1 MGNPI
6 KCLFARLSVVSGTN
20 TSAPRSR
27 NQSRIQ
33 FQLFLGLIALVI
45 IYLPR
50 SANAHSNGMSGYS
63 GKSGPTCTT
72 CHSTGAKPTV
82 TISGPTSVTSGSTN
96 TYTLTV
102 GGSGNGGLD
111 VASSIGSFIAGT
123 GTQVMNGEI
132 THTSPSSSHSWT
144 FSWTAPTVTANTS
157 ATLYGAA
164 IDSFS
169 GGTGTTTLTTTVM
182 APAPPPPPPPTKP
195 NLTASPSSLAFSYT
209 MGGPSPTAKTIS
221 VGSSGSALSYTVAGS
236 GTWLSASG
244 AGNTPGTVSVSVN
257 PASLAAGTYNGSV
270 NISSTGAAN
279 TPLSVPVTL
288 TVAAAPPP
296 PPPPT
301 TSSLTAT
308 PASLAFSYT
317 AGGAAPASK
326 AISVGS
332 SGSALTYTVAS
343 SGSWLTAT
351 GGGSTPGNVNVSVNP
366 ANMTAG
372 TYNGTVTISA
382 SGASNSPMKVPVTLT
397 VTSTTPPPPPT
408 TGGTLYVSPSRLV
421 FYAAG
426 TDMPAPQNLTVTGSS
441 TGMSF
446 TAEAFGSSWVS
457 LTPSAGTTPGKVS
470 VSAYATGL
478 PAGMYTCVVQ
488 IKSGS
493 SSRSVAVIL
502 VVGGSSSG
510 GGGGRERESQ
520 VQPFSFD
527 PGASGTTTAS
537 WYSRAGAMRTSTDRS
552 NQGLVLVKKPSDPPT
567 AIAGV
572 SVTGAAG
579 SPLSQLSFDMRTDSE
594 CSAKAP
600 QFVVITNDNV
610 VHSAG
615 CASGRARALTAT
627 GWKRVSFNPADG
639 SQISPPVKPG
649 TSVKTVAL
657 VMDKIAGNG
666 YAVLDNINLNGT
678 FIGKQ

>member
-1 MGNPI
+1 
-6 KCLFARLSVVSGTN
+6 
-20 TSAPRSR
+20 
-27 NQSRIQ
+27 
-33 FQLFLGLIALVI
+33 LFLGLIALVI

-50 SANAHSNGMSGYS
+50 SANAYPGGISGFS
-63 GKSGPTCTT
+63 GKSGSTCTS
-72 CHSTGAKPTV
+72 CHSTGTAPTV

-132 THTSPSSSHSWT
+132 THTSATTTHSWT
-144 FSWTAPTVTANTS
+144 FSWTAPTVTTNTT

-164 IDSFS
+164 IDGFS
-169 GGTGTTTLTTTVM
+169 GGTGKTTLTATVM
-182 APAPPPPPPPTKP
+182 APAPPPPPPMP
-195 NLTASPSSLAFSYT
+195 NLAASPTSLTFSYT
-209 MGGPSPTAKTIS
+209 AGGTSPAAQTIS
-221 VGSSGSALSYTVAGS
+221 VSSSGTAVSYTA
-236 GTWLSASG
+236 TASG
-244 AGNTPGTVSVSVN
+244 SWLAAKGSGNTPGSVSVSVN
-257 PASLAAGTYNGSV
+257 PTSLAAGTYNGSV
-270 NISSTGAAN
+270 SISSTGAAN
-279 TPLSVPVTL
+279 SPLTVPVTL
-288 TVAAAPPP
+288 TVVAAPP

-308 PASLAFSYT
+308 PASLAFSYA
-317 AGGAAPASK
+317 AGSAAPASK
-326 AISVGS
+326 TISVGS

-351 GGGSTPGNVNVSVNP
+351 GGGSTPGNVTVSVNP

-382 SGASNSPMKVPVTLT
+382 SGASNSPMKVPVTLI

-426 TDMPAPQNLTVTGSS
+426 TDMPAPQNLSVSGSS

-446 TAEAFGSSWVS
+446 TAEAFGGSWVS
-457 LTPSAGTTPGKVS
+457 VTPSAGTTTSKVS

-493 SSRSVAVIL
+493 SARNVEVIL
-502 VVGGSSSG
+502 VVGSSGWSG
-510 GGGGRERESQ
+510 GGGQRDSQ

-527 PGASGTTTAS
+527 PGAGGTTTAG
-537 WYSRAGAMRTSTDRS
+537 WYSGAGAMRTSTDPA
-552 NQGLVLVKKPSDPPT
+552 NQGLVLLKKPSGPPT

-572 SVTGAAG
+572 ALTGAAG